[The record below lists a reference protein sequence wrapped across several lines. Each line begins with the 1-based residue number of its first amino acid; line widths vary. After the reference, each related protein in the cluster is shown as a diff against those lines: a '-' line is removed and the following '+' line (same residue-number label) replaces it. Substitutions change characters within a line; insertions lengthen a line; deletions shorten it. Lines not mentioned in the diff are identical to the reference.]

1 MLYIYIAD
9 VWFYRHRRWD
19 FDAWLYA
26 VILSFRACHCSMLPP
41 VQNPVKT
48 HLLAVGYLT
57 THLEWI
63 SLKMVGIPAN
73 YVDVH
78 RETVGKVWF
87 AYGLCGL
94 LSVGSPQRIL
104 RGICWK
110 RCLMQKSNLTSSTTT
125 QLLDQKRK
133 LGCLGSHPEWQVWKL
148 PVGFFGTS
156 TWFTC
161 SSCSFSGKVWAQIA
175 SAVQVVVGLLVLA
188 WGGRWLYEPLQAD
201 RTWIFTTLWQV
212 PTVDQVLHACEEASQ
227 WRLCLHF
234 LQDMCNLEVAPDVIT
249 YTVPW
254 AKLIIR
260 GEVVHLAGPCCQLYG
275 FSSAP
280 KMGWSQKTFIFQWK
294 LGTEPFFP
302 ALDQRK
308 IPRFRVSS
316 QRFPTL
322 LYLPTI
328 QWSFQQTETSLKLL
342 CSRKATCGC
351 THTLDKNGSL

>member
-1 MLYIYIAD
+1 MICLWTLWSPFCWITATNLA
-9 VWFYRHRRWD
+9 RHLLEKM
-19 FDAWLYA
+19 FDAEVKPD
-26 VILSFRACHCSMLPP
+26 VINYNSVAGSKAEAGMPGKPP
-41 VQNPVKT
+41 RV
-48 HLLAVGYLT
+48 A
-57 THLEWI
+57 
-63 SLKMVGIPAN
+63 SLKASG
-73 YVDVH
+73 
-78 RETVGKVWF
+78 WF
-87 AYGLCGL
+87 F
-94 LSVGSPQRIL
+94 
-104 RGICWK
+104 WD
-110 RCLMQKSNLTSSTTT
+110 SNLIY
-125 QLLDQKRK
+125 LFIL
-133 LGCLGSHPEWQVWKL
+133 
-148 PVGFFGTS
+148 F
-156 TWFTC
+156 
-161 SSCSFSGKVWAQIA
+161 FSGKVWAQIA

>member
-1 MLYIYIAD
+1 MLYIYNVIYIYIAD

-48 HLLAVGYLT
+48 HVLAVGYLT

-133 LGCLGSHPEWQVWKL
+133 LGCLGSHPEKFESFRLV
-148 PVGFFGTS
+148 FFWDSNLIYLFILFFFRESLS
-156 TWFTC
+156 TNSIGC
-161 SSCSFSGKVWAQIA
+161 SSCCWTSCACMGWALIVWATPSWPHVNLHNPLTGA
-175 SAVQVVVGLLVLA
+175 HCWSGAPCLRRSLTMAAMFALPAGHVQP
-188 WGGRWLYEPLQAD
+188 WSC
-201 RTWIFTTLWQV
+201 TWCHHLHCTL
-212 PTVDQVLHACEEASQ
+212 SQ
-227 WRLCLHF
+227 TDNPWRG
-234 LQDMCNLEVAPDVIT
+234 VTP
-249 YTVPW
+249 
-254 AKLIIR
+254 
-260 GEVVHLAGPCCQLYG
+260 
-275 FSSAP
+275 
-280 KMGWSQKTFIFQWK
+280 GWSLLPAIWVFFSPENGMIAKDIHISMEAWNWT
-294 LGTEPFFP
+294 FFP
-302 ALDQRK
+302 
-308 IPRFRVSS
+308 
-316 QRFPTL
+316 
-322 LYLPTI
+322 
-328 QWSFQQTETSLKLL
+328 SLGSK
-342 CSRKATCGC
+342 
-351 THTLDKNGSL
+351 KNPKV